1 MTSTDYHLVITDIYW
16 NENKQTNKESS
27 YYKERKKII
36 VEMEIKNN
44 ISPLFHRCIFESRF
58 FKISWKIFKNLG
70 HSHLKKILSFLIKWL
85 YLVS

>member
-36 VEMEIKNN
+36 VEMEIKND
-44 ISPLFHRCIFESRF
+44 ISPLFHRCIF
-58 FKISWKIFKNLG
+58 
-70 HSHLKKILSFLIKWL
+70 
-85 YLVS
+85 